1 MSINKIR
8 DNGLGI
14 KQIELNKISEIHM
27 SLQLPAAVHDRLV
40 MLLVHIGQKIRL
52 ALTHFPSLSSSSAS
66 SQQTIAESGVPT

>member
-40 MLLVHIGQKIRL
+40 MLHIGQKMRL
-52 ALTHFPSLSSSSAS
+52 ALTHFSSLSSSSAS